1 MINSLTQ
8 ITRLRLI
15 QLRWLFVVA
24 MLAAALVSPNILGS
38 SSLLPQLLAF
48 ATFVACLNA
57 CLHVAH
63 AFHGDNRELH
73 AIFSPFVQLAFDLG
87 AWGGYIFLS
96 GGATNPLISVFL
108 PLDAVGAIVL
118 DRAQAWLLGILTILA
133 YTFLWRYYLPLPIAD
148 AQTATRLHLLGMW
161 LVFVVSALIVIWFI
175 LQMTQAVRERDQAL
189 AGAREQAIRND
200 WLVSMG
206 SLAAGAAHELS
217 TPLATLNLLVDEL
230 RADAQTAPALQDD
243 LELMKR
249 QVATCKKALSQL
261 TLRAGN
267 PRGGEQEAV
276 ALDDWLNGLLGA
288 WSTLNPAA
296 TLDYELSPELPQ
308 WHLPFDV
315 SLERAVANL
324 LDNAMKAGTTRIR
337 LLAQCDNATLH
348 LTIEDDAAGID
359 DEALRA
365 FAEGQPIVSATGM
378 GIGLLLAR
386 AACER
391 HGGELVLA
399 RAGAR
404 GTRAS
409 MRLPVLH
416 HVESKHHE

>member
-1 MINSLTQ
+1 LINSLTQ

-15 QLRWLFVVA
+15 QLRWLFVAA
-24 MLAAALVSPNILGS
+24 MLVAALVSPNILGS
-38 SSLLPQLLAF
+38 SSVLPQLLAF
-48 ATFVACLNA
+48 ATVVACLNA

-87 AWGGYIFLS
+87 AWSGYIFLS
-96 GGATNPLISVFL
+96 GGATNPLISVLL
-108 PLDAVGAIVL
+108 PLVAVGSLVL
-118 DRAQAWLLGILTILA
+118 SRAQAWLLGALTILA

-161 LVFVVSALIVIWFI
+161 LVFVVSALVVIWFI
-175 LQMTQAVRERDQAL
+175 LQMTQTVRARDQAL
-189 AGAREQAIRND
+189 AEAREQAIRND

-230 RADAQTAPALQDD
+230 RTDACNAALQED
-243 LELMKR
+243 LDLMKR
-249 QVATCKKALSQL
+249 QVAVCKKALSQL

-267 PRGGEQEAV
+267 PRGGDQEAV
-276 ALDDWLNGLLGA
+276 TADDWLQGLLGA
-288 WSTLNPAA
+288 WTSLNPAVNV
-296 TLDYELSPELPQ
+296 DYRRDAELAR
-308 WHLPFDV
+308 WCLPFDV

-324 LDNAMKAGTTRIR
+324 LDNAMKAGASQIH
-337 LLAQCDNATLH
+337 LQAACEDGSLH
-348 LTIEDDAAGID
+348 LQVEDDGTGIGEAAL
-359 DEALRA
+359 AA
-365 FAEGQPIVSATGM
+365 FNEGQPIVSATGM

-391 HGGELVLA
+391 HGGALTLI
-399 RAGAR
+399 RAGER

-409 MRLPVLH
+409 VSLPVKPL
-416 HVESKHHE
+416 ETRDGD